1 MAGYDTAG
9 KIQNTYASAHREF
22 GVNPAFWIRYFN
34 PSPAADLFHDDAV
47 AESRG
52 AWDSGGNYVGCIS
65 APRQSR
71 LSGSAAE
78 GHADAQAFCA
88 AMLTAY
94 HAVRPLLLPSNGRLY
109 CWLDQE
115 YSTSLSS
122 DYWNAWAHYVAE
134 YDFAGLGTYP
144 LYPALYCDP
153 FSPFPNC
160 STIAKARGV
169 NVPIA
174 IWSSEPEPCGTV
186 ARPPRWR
193 PDRCAT
199 VPTKLWQY
207 AEQEACHLSSNV
219 DLDVSGPGFAM
230 ARFCFHV
237 SSRP

>member
-94 HAVRPLLLPSNGRLY
+94 HAVRPLLLPSTGQLY

-115 YSTSLSS
+115 YSTSLSP
-122 DYWNAWAHYVAE
+122 DYWIAWAHYVAE
-134 YDFAGLGTYP
+134 YDFAGLHTYP